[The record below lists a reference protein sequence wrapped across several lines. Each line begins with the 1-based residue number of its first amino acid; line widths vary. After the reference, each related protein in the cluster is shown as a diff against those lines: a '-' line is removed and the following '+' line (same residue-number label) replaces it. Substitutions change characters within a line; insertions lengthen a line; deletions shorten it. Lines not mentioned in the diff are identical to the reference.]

1 VIILLKHGDKNMIKI
16 TQKKSDEEY
25 VFDMLIKAKEPCF
38 FCGSSKPFDRTTK
51 YTVFVGTP
59 IKYEYKNDDTIFW
72 FKCNVAPNQEYSISS
87 NMFNKGRLQ
96 CFLSDY
102 AFIYDIP
109 LKAFYY
115 LHDKLRPYRTPYWD
129 KRLYDSIIR
138 SDFMCSDIEIE
149 YKHTVCEFYDRI
161 PDYMKWL

>member
-1 VIILLKHGDKNMIKI
+1 MKHGDKNMIKI

-59 IKYEYKNDDTIFW
+59 IKYEYKDDDTIFW

-129 KRLYDSIIR
+129 KRLYNSIIR

>member
-1 VIILLKHGDKNMIKI
+1 MIKV

-25 VFDMLIKAKEPCF
+25 FFDMLIKAKEPCF
-38 FCGSSKPFDRTTK
+38 FCGSSKPFDRRSTK

-59 IKYEYKNDDTIFW
+59 LRYEYKDNDTIFY
-72 FKCNVAPNQEYSISS
+72 FKCKDAPNQEYPISS

-96 CFLSDY
+96 FSLCDY
-102 AFIYDIP
+102 ASIYDIP

-115 LHDKLRPYRTPYWD
+115 LHDKLRPYRTPFWD
-129 KRLYDSIIR
+129 KSLFDSVIR
-138 SDFMCSDIEIE
+138 CDFMCSDIEIE
-149 YKHTVCEFYDRI
+149 YKHTVCEFYNVI

>member
-1 VIILLKHGDKNMIKI
+1 MK

-25 VFDMLIKAKEPCF
+25 VFDMLIKAKAPCF
-38 FCGSSKPFDRTTK
+38 FCGSSKPFDHNTTK

-59 IKYEYKNDDTIFW
+59 VRYEYKDNDTIFY
-72 FKCNVAPNQEYSISS
+72 FKCKDAPNKEYPISS

-96 CFLSDY
+96 FGLYDY

-115 LHDKLRPYRTPYWD
+115 LYDKLHPYRVPYWD
-129 KRLYDSIIR
+129 ESLFDSIIR
-138 SDFMCSDIEIE
+138 CDFACSDLEIK

>member
-1 VIILLKHGDKNMIKI
+1 MIKV

-38 FCGSSKPFDRTTK
+38 FCGSSKPYNDDKRSTK

-59 IKYEYKNDDTIFW
+59 IKYEYKDDDTIFY
-72 FKCNVAPNQEYSISS
+72 FKCKDAPNKEYPISS
-87 NMFNKGRLQ
+87 NAYNKGRLQ
-96 CFLSDY
+96 LRLYDY
-102 AFIYDIP
+102 ASIYDIP

-115 LHDKLRPYRTPYWD
+115 LYAKLHPYRVPYWD
-129 KRLYDSIIR
+129 ESLFDSVIR
-138 SDFMCSDIEIE
+138 CDFACSDLEIK
-149 YKHTVCEFYDRI
+149 YKHTVCKFYNRI